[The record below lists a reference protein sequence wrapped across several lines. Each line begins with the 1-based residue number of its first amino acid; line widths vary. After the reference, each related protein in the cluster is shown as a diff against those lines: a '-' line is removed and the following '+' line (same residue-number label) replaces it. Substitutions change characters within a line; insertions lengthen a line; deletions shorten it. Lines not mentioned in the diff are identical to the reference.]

1 MFVSSSI
8 ENGGCVAAV
17 TREQR
22 KCGEDDKA
30 GLGWAGPGASI
41 NNNNLVLDPGY
52 PDIQLQPATAQ
63 LILVQW

>member
-1 MFVSSSI
+1 M
-8 ENGGCVAAV
+8 AAV

-22 KCGEDDKA
+22 KCGEDDKAGLGWA